1 MICTSKTKSL
11 TPFYTSLL
19 VRPLQLYDLFDWMI
33 LHNNQYIK
41 PRGILKKKYT
51 RPHIWSRF
59 FENQVQ
65 YLTKFSVMWVKR
77 RQRACFL
84 SPRSSKITV
93 MKGKERIKR
102 KSEEK
107 ERRRWKKK
115 QWLYSFFIIAT
126 LEIVFGWEK
135 LFDAKGPLGDNNIQ
149 NLARYT

>member
-65 YLTKFSVMWVKR
+65 YLTKISVVWVKR
-77 RQRACFL
+77 RQKACFL
-84 SPRSSKITV
+84 SPRSSKIIVT
-93 MKGKERIKR
+93 KRKERRKR

-107 ERRRWKKK
+107 ERRRWKKSNGCTLSFYNSYFGDSF
-115 QWLYSFFIIAT
+115 WL
-126 LEIVFGWEK
+126 EK
-135 LFDAKGPLGDNNIQ
+135 NCSMQKVSW
-149 NLARYT
+149 R